1 MSVMG
6 FAERFNITELF
17 QPQGKAVAKHV
28 ENNGLPYVT
37 AAHDTNDQKGGN
49 ILCLV
54 FRHTVIFTKNFG
66 NLKFFIFEMY

>member
-6 FAERFNITELF
+6 FAERFNIAKLF

-37 AAHDTNDQKGGN
+37 AAHDTNEQKGGN

-54 FRHTVIFTKNFG
+54 F
-66 NLKFFIFEMY
+66 

>member
-37 AAHDTNDQKGGN
+37 AAHDTNEQKGGN
-49 ILCLV
+49 VLCLYSGILLSL
-54 FRHTVIFTKNFG
+54 RKTLAI
-66 NLKFFIFEMY
+66 